1 MRDSYLKMYGAKDG
15 EKPLFIMVASGST
28 VGAIGYGVACP
39 VYQIKTLQQAESGFI
54 NAKGIFETGART
66 GEKPMFPGLIQSLGL
81 LRTEG
86 TLYRGVGTLMARG
99 ACMSAGQNLGYD
111 GCKTFFKKQ
120 GMEDSPI
127 LHVFAAVTGAF
138 FGATFSTPAD
148 LVMTKF

>member
-1 MRDSYLKMYGAKDG
+1 MYGAKDG

-66 GEKPMFPGLIQSLGL
+66 GEKPMFPGLVQSLGL

-111 GCKTFFKKQ
+111 GCKTFFKK
-120 GMEDSPI
+120 
-127 LHVFAAVTGAF
+127 
-138 FGATFSTPAD
+138 
-148 LVMTKF
+148 

>member
-1 MRDSYLKMYGAKDG
+1 MYGAKDG

-66 GEKPMFPGLIQSLGL
+66 GEKPMFPGLFQSLGL

-111 GCKTFFKKQ
+111 GCKTFFKK
-120 GMEDSPI
+120 
-127 LHVFAAVTGAF
+127 
-138 FGATFSTPAD
+138 
-148 LVMTKF
+148 